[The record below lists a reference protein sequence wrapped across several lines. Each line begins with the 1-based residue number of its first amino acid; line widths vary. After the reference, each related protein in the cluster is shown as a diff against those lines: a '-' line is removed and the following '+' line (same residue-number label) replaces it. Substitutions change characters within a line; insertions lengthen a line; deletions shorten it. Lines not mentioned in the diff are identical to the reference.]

1 MAAEGKAAGGPSVNA
16 ASATKMQSLA
26 RDMKSIVDNGYVI
39 VGSPDEVVEQLRE
52 LATTLNIG
60 QLMLMMQFGNLS
72 SETTKYNT
80 RLFAEKV
87 MPKLKSMFS
96 EWDNRWWPQPMEK
109 RQRAALPAFIPPTAT
124 AAE

>member
-1 MAAEGKAAGGPSVNA
+1 MAAEGKAGGGPSTNA
-16 ASATKMQSLA
+16 ASAQKMQSLA

-39 VGSPDEVVEQLRE
+39 IGSPDEVVEQLRE
-52 LATTLNIG
+52 LATSLNVG

-72 SETTKYNT
+72 TDTTKYNT

-87 MPKLKSMFS
+87 IPKLKGMFS
-96 EWDNRWWPQPMEK
+96 EWDNRWWPQPMD
-109 RQRAALPAFIPPTAT
+109 RGQRASLPAFMPAT

>member
-1 MAAEGKAAGGPSVNA
+1 MSRPPE
-16 ASATKMQSLA
+16 MQSLA
-26 RDMKSIVDNGYVI
+26 RDMKGIVDNGYVI

-72 SETTKYNT
+72 TDAAKYNT

-87 MPKLKSMFS
+87 MPKLKPLFA
-96 EWDNRWWPQPMEK
+96 EWENRWWPQPMER
-109 RQRAALPAFIPPTAT
+109 RQRATLPAFTPAT